1 MNTMRAD
8 QQPKW
13 QCPTCGNAA
22 LPEFSTPAGVALC
35 PQCGSLLRRSDR
47 GMVPVGVSSEM
58 LVRAVASRVA
68 NGERQR
74 VEEKVREAVAKRLGV
89 EADALAASRSLADLG
104 GDSLD
109 LVELVMALEEEFGIE
124 IDLD

>member
-1 MNTMRAD
+1 
-8 QQPKW
+8 
-13 QCPTCGNAA
+13 
-22 LPEFSTPAGVALC
+22 
-35 PQCGSLLRRSDR
+35 
-47 GMVPVGVSSEM
+47 MVPVGVSSEM

-124 IDLD
+124 IDLN